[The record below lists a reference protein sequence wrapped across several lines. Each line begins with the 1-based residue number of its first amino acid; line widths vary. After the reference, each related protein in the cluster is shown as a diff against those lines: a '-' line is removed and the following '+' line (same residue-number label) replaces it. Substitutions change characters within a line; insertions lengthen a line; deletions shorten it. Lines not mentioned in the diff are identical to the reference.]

1 MRPSTPSRPRP
12 ARRLS
17 EIRGLKVSN
26 VDFGVGVLRFED
38 GFTTNGGHAGNKG
51 RRVRSVPMTANVR
64 SALAPFCEGK
74 TGNMLVFEHDA
85 KPGEPICGTCLY
97 RRFLSA
103 AKRAGLPVLRLH
115 DLRHTFG
122 TQAIRAFKI
131 HEVQRMMG
139 HRHITTT
146 ERYLH
151 YAPDPDA
158 AAKLTALWGG
168 ADSEEETNVVPLRRG
183 RLTAPRR
190 AGERGEPHGF
200 APLFVRFPLRLR
212 GAYGEPWPPRA
223 SSAQAP
229 RTENMPIWRQFS

>member
-1 MRPSTPSRPRP
+1 M
-12 ARRLS
+12 S
-17 EIRGLKVSN
+17 EIRGLKIGN
-26 VDFGVGVLRFED
+26 VDFGVGVLRFDD

-51 RRVRSVPMTANVR
+51 RRVRLVPMTANVR
-64 SALAPFCEGK
+64 SVLAPFCEGK

-85 KPGEPICGTCLY
+85 KPGEPICGTSLY

-103 AKRAGLPVLRLH
+103 AERAGLPRLRLH

-139 HRHITTT
+139 HRHIIITTT

-168 ADSEEETNVVPLRRG
+168 ADSDKEINVVPLRR
-183 RLTAPRR
+183 A
-190 AGERGEPHGF
+190 A
-200 APLFVRFPLRLR
+200 
-212 GAYGEPWPPRA
+212 
-223 SSAQAP
+223 
-229 RTENMPIWRQFS
+229 